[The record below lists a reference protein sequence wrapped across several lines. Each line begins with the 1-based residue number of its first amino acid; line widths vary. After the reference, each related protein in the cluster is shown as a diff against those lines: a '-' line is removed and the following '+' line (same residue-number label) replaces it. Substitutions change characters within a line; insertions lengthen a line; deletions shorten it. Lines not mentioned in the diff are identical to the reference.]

1 VFESENSIDRRGFL
15 GAIVAGAAAA
25 GLARIPGAMA
35 AESMDLPVAGSEA
48 LDAALKKLSGRKYRQ
63 VFDAPRPNES
73 MPVIWSWAFLHT
85 LNKLKVE
92 DSNIGCF
99 VILRHEAIPF
109 AMQDQLWAK
118 YKLGEV
124 FKIDDKTTKAPSVR
138 NVVTN
143 IKPEDLPIPEMAMEK
158 VQARGVTFGVC
169 DLAMTVYSM
178 MLAGPA
184 NMKPEDVK
192 KDLVAGLLPGIVVLP
207 SGVYAV
213 HRIQSAGFTYCFA
226 G

>member
-1 VFESENSIDRRGFL
+1 MFDNGNSIDRRGFL
-15 GAIVAGAAAA
+15 TTIVAGAAAA
-25 GLARIPGAMA
+25 GLARVPGAAA
-35 AESMDLPVAGSEA
+35 AESMDLPIAGSEA
-48 LDAALKKLSGRKYRQ
+48 FDAALKKLSSRKYRQ

-85 LNKLKVE
+85 FNKLNVA
-92 DSNIGCF
+92 DTNVGCL
-99 VILRHEAIPF
+99 VVLRHEAIPF
-109 AMQDQLWAK
+109 AMQDRLWAK

-138 NVVTN
+138 NIVTN
-143 IKPEDLPIPEMAMEK
+143 IKPEDMPIPEMAMEK

-184 NMKPEDVK
+184 NMKPDEVK
-192 KDLVAGLLPGIVVLP
+192 KDLLSGLVPGAVVLP
-207 SGVYAV
+207 SGIYAV
-213 HRIQSAGFTYCFA
+213 HRAQSAGFTYCFA

>member
-1 VFESENSIDRRGFL
+1 MFDNGSSIDRRAFL
-15 GAIVAGAAAA
+15 GTIVAGAAAA
-25 GLARIPGAMA
+25 GLAHVPGALA

-48 LDAALKKLSGRKYRQ
+48 LDAALKKMSGRKFKQ

-73 MPVIWSWAFLHT
+73 MPVIWSWAYLHT
-85 LNKLKVE
+85 LNKLKVA
-92 DSNIGCF
+92 DSNVGCF
-99 VILRHEAIPF
+99 VVLRHEAIPF

-124 FKIDDKTTKAPSVR
+124 FKIDDKTTKAPSLR
-138 NVVTN
+138 NIVTN
-143 IKPEDLPIPEMAMEK
+143 IKPEDMPIPEMAMEK

-178 MLAGPA
+178 MLAGSA
-184 NMKPEDVK
+184 SMKPEDVK
-192 KDLVAGLLPGIVVLP
+192 KDLVAGLVPGIVVVP

-213 HRIQSAGFTYCFA
+213 HRAQSAGFTYCFA